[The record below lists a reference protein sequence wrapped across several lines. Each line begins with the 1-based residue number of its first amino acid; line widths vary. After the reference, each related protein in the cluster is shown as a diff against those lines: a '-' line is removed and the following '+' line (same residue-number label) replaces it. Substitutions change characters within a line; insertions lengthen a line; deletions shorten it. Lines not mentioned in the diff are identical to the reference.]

1 MASRSSRASARA
13 SPAPAMRPR
22 PPSPLSPTKISRT
35 EEKKTLGHLNDRL
48 ASYIS
53 RVKELEMHNSSLQQQ
68 VTTVEET
75 NTKEIITMRGL
86 YEGEL
91 SQVCMINPSLAHLRF
106 NLTSFQARKALDET
120 CKERAKLEIEAGR
133 LRTEANE
140 AVKEAKEKE
149 AEVTRLDRATKT
161 LEAQLMDS
169 RKKADDALVEKNRTT
184 EELRTLEAGVRK
196 DEEET

>member
-1 MASRSSRASARA
+1 M
-13 SPAPAMRPR
+13 
-22 PPSPLSPTKISRT
+22 
-35 EEKKTLGHLNDRL
+35 
-48 ASYIS
+48 
-53 RVKELEMHNSSLQQQ
+53 
-68 VTTVEET
+68 
-75 NTKEIITMRGL
+75 
-86 YEGEL
+86 
-91 SQVCMINPSLAHLRF
+91 RF
-106 NLTSFQARKALDET
+106 NLNSFQGRKARE
-120 CKERAKLEIEAGR
+120 ERAKFEIEAGR

-161 LEAQLMDS
+161 MEAQLMDA